1 MAKRQLVVLV
11 ILAVV
16 FIASILWSRY
26 CAPDTAST
34 EVPLESSSE
43 KGYVLTLKYGGQQGA
58 GVRSLLSQQCW
69 AESFHLP
76 MYIVEPF
83 IEESICGIPS
93 DLTKTEN
100 VLRMS
105 DFFDIDHF
113 NEASRND
120 GYAEVASWEDFLR
133 SAPRKVIVIQERG
146 FLPGQ
151 WYWKK
156 KTAARGHP
164 KVEWEASL
172 SNHGTATCFRPGFFS
187 HCYAVDKMQH
197 LVDYHDFCVVRIVSF
212 DAPIYGDWV
221 MFSES
226 EMYRDIFGRWKPEE
240 VTVLVSYWCDNWYV
254 PNPNL
259 ETPSL
264 CADAYVNGFEGKYVA
279 SKQITQ
285 HVKKYEKAFYKSR
298 NPKLAIMLRLEH
310 TVKELGST
318 TEGHNGVYT
327 CLKNLINLKN
337 ELSPEM
343 IPFVTADIGK
353 YGSISWKKTLKDF
366 KYSTSERKELFE
378 AIRTT
383 VVTLLDNTLNFEEWE
398 DTFIEVSGIE
408 DRGYIAALQRTIA
421 SRADCLVLVG
431 GGHFLEIALHEY
443 LRDHP
448 SSCVHFICLEKQFK
462 DEYTNILVK
471 NIQNS

>member
-1 MAKRQLVVLV
+1 MAKRQLYVLV
-11 ILAVV
+11 MLAVV
-16 FIASILWSRY
+16 FLASILWY

-34 EVPLESSSE
+34 EVPLKSTSE
-43 KGYVLTLKYGGQQGA
+43 KGYVLTLKYAGQQGA

-83 IEESICGIPS
+83 IEESICGIPT

-113 NEASRND
+113 NEASRNS
-120 GYAEVASWEDFLR
+120 GYTEVASWEDFLR
-133 SAPRKVIVIQERG
+133 IAPKKVIVVQERG
-146 FLPGQ
+146 
-151 WYWKK
+151 WYWHKK
-156 KTAARGHP
+156 PAARGHP
-164 KVEWEASL
+164 KVQWEASL

-187 HCYAVDKMQH
+187 LYHAVDKIQH

-221 MFSES
+221 MFSET

-240 VTVLVSYWCDNWYV
+240 VTVVVSFWANNWYV

-264 CADAYVNGFEGKYVA
+264 CTDAHINGFEGKFIA
-279 SKQITQ
+279 SKQLTQ
-285 HVKKYEKAFYKSR
+285 HVKKYEDMFYKSR

-310 TVKELGST
+310 TVAELGST

-327 CLKNLINLKN
+327 CLNDVINLKK

-343 IPFVTADIGK
+343 LPFVTADIGN
-353 YGSISWKKTLKDF
+353 YGSASWNAVLKNV

-378 AIRTT
+378 AIRNT

-398 DTFIEVSGIE
+398 ETFIKVSGIE

-431 GGHFLEIALHEY
+431 GGHFLELALHEY

-448 SSCVHFICLEKQFK
+448 SPCIHFICLDKQFK
-462 DEYTNILVK
+462 DEYDNILVK
-471 NIQNS
+471 NNS